1 MVDSAIQCLNNL
13 APGTY
18 VENLNK
24 DFGAVLVPSVA
35 QAINYQ
41 IELFTTGIFCVVGF
55 SSLFLSYCKAVLGS
69 DIPHRSCAWRG
80 ICTSLVA
87 VNKTA
92 L

>member
-1 MVDSAIQCLNNL
+1 M
-13 APGTY
+13 PGTY

-35 QAINYQ
+35 QAINQ
-41 IELFTTGIFCVVGF
+41 IELFTTGIFCVAGV
-55 SSLFLSYCKAVLGS
+55 SSLFLNYCKAVLGS

>member
-1 MVDSAIQCLNNL
+1 MFEQ
-13 APGTY
+13 PGTWY
-18 VENLNK
+18 ICGEPEQGFWSCFTV
-24 DFGAVLVPSVA
+24 VPSVA
-35 QAINYQ
+35 QAINQ
-41 IELFTTGIFCVVGF
+41 IELFTTGIFCVAGF
-55 SSLFLSYCKAVLGS
+55 SSLFLNYCKAVLGS

>member
-1 MVDSAIQCLNNL
+1 MVDSAIQHLNNL
-13 APGTY
+13 VPGTY

-24 DFGAVLVPSVA
+24 GFGAVLVPSVA
-35 QAINYQ
+35 QAINQ
-41 IELFTTGIFCVVGF
+41 IELFTIGIFCVVGF
-55 SSLFLSYCKAVLGS
+55 SSLFLNYCKAVLGS

-87 VNKTA
+87 VNKTT

>member
-1 MVDSAIQCLNNL
+1 MVDSAIQRLNNL

-35 QAINYQ
+35 QAVNQ

-55 SSLFLSYCKAVLGS
+55 SSLFLNYGKAVLGS

>member
-1 MVDSAIQCLNNL
+1 MVDSAIQCLNKL

-18 VENLNK
+18 VGDLNK

-35 QAINYQ
+35 QDINQ

-55 SSLFLSYCKAVLGS
+55 NSLLLNYCKAVLGS

-80 ICTSLVA
+80 ICTSLVV

>member
-35 QAINYQ
+35 QAINQ
-41 IELFTTGIFCVVGF
+41 IELFTTGIFCVAGF
-55 SSLFLSYCKAVLGS
+55 SSLFLNYCKAVLGS
-69 DIPHRSCAWRG
+69 DIPRRSCAWRG
-80 ICTSLVA
+80 ICTLLVA

>member
-1 MVDSAIQCLNNL
+1 MVDSTIQRLNNL

-35 QAINYQ
+35 QAINQ
-41 IELFTTGIFCVVGF
+41 IELFTTGIFCVAGF
-55 SSLFLSYCKAVLGS
+55 SSLFLNYCKAVLGS
-69 DIPHRSCAWRG
+69 DIPRRSCAWRG
-80 ICTSLVA
+80 ICTLLVA

>member
-1 MVDSAIQCLNNL
+1 MVDSTIQRLNNL

-24 DFGAVLVPSVA
+24 DFGALLVPSVA
-35 QAINYQ
+35 QAINQ
-41 IELFTTGIFCVVGF
+41 IELFTTGIFCVAGF
-55 SSLFLSYCKAVLGS
+55 SSLFLNYCKAVLGS

-87 VNKTA
+87 VKKTA

>member
-18 VENLNK
+18 VGNLNE
-24 DFGAVLVPSVA
+24 DFGAVLAPSVA
-35 QAINYQ
+35 QAVNQ
-41 IELFTTGIFCVVGF
+41 IELFTSGIFWVFGF
-55 SSLFLSYCKAVLGS
+55 SSLFLNYCKAVLGS
-69 DIPHRSCAWRG
+69 DIPHRSCEWRR
-80 ICTSLVA
+80 ICRSLVA

>member
-1 MVDSAIQCLNNL
+1 MVDSAIQHLNNL
-13 APGTY
+13 VPGTY

-24 DFGAVLVPSVA
+24 GFGAVLVPSVA
-35 QAINYQ
+35 QAINQ
-41 IELFTTGIFCVVGF
+41 IELFTIGIFCVVGF
-55 SSLFLSYCKAVLGS
+55 SSLFLNYCKVVLGS